1 MRFDLPIPYRVPGQG
16 LDRARENVSRWSRS
30 QTIYRHFDRRNFE
43 NWIASTTTQVARMGG
58 APRAGRADRSS
69 DEVSFEDRARD
80 LLEREL
86 ASPAGLAQMT
96 SMDTRGVQAYLG
108 IEAIYRK
115 TRDIQYT
122 RGEWHGVGPGGRDYQ
137 RQLEKLRKGKALGAR
152 SLEELL
158 AAQSSQMSRAAME
171 RAYRTANMRGDFS
184 FDDSAMTVPWR
195 GVRRMALAMGGI
207 TDTQYALLVPG
218 LPTAR
223 VVDDL
228 VSWCRAGMLER
239 LDYPE
244 GGLPTR
250 YVVARPEAEKAI
262 ADGDLTRHEFDA
274 TARLRLNQREH
285 DEAVGDAMLML
296 GIAAQEV
303 GLTVEYVIPES
314 RMVERNRRGP
324 VPDFIIGFGD
334 GYGVIEISVEVIG
347 KGGAYRESGFV
358 EAQKKAGHVL
368 YYPAYF
374 GGGGRF
380 V

>member
-16 LDRARENVSRWSRS
+16 LDRAREGVSRWSRS

-43 NWIASTTTQVARMGG
+43 NWVAATTAQVARVGG
-58 APRAGRADRSS
+58 APRGGRGDRSA
-69 DEVSFEDRARD
+69 DDVSFEERARD
-80 LLEREL
+80 LLGRDL

-108 IEAIYRK
+108 IEAVYRK
-115 TRDIQYT
+115 MRDIEYK
-122 RGEWHGVGPGGRDYQ
+122 RGEWRGVGPGSKEYQ
-137 RQLEKLRKGKALGAR
+137 RQLEKLRAGKALGAR

-158 AAQSSQMSRAAME
+158 AAQSSQMARAAME

-184 FDDSAMTVPWR
+184 FDDSSMTVPWR

-207 TDTQYALLVPG
+207 TETQYALLVPG
-218 LPTAR
+218 LPTTR

-228 VSWCRAGMLER
+228 LGWCRGGELER
-239 LDYPE
+239 LEYAE

-250 YVVARPEAEKAI
+250 YVVSRPEAEKAI

-324 VPDFIIGFGD
+324 VPDFVIGFGD

-347 KGGAYRESGFV
+347 KGGAYREAGFV